1 MEAAKRHT
9 PPLGLFGEAMQHTV
23 EQMWQTVNIFF
34 SEQIELEMEKLE
46 REEEFVQDIVEEKD
60 ALMELGITREKVL
73 FSYSSLRV
81 L

>member
-1 MEAAKRHT
+1 
-9 PPLGLFGEAMQHTV
+9 MQHTV